1 MLLIFLFFASGVIAG
16 LLTWPIRRLAI
27 RINAFDFPS
36 LPRKKQV
43 APIPYLGGVSIAIT
57 VTLTIFT
64 ALVLTESSSGTFGLA
79 ISVLA
84 PATLMAI
91 LGLVDDL
98 KGLGVFPRLIF
109 QTTAAFLLALG
120 LVLTDTMGVPFN
132 NPLVNITL
140 SVLWIVGI
148 CNSINFFDNIDGG
161 AAGTVAIAGLS
172 IGFIAH
178 LQGQEYISAL
188 AVVTAGSTAGFLLW
202 NKSPAKIYMGD
213 SGALFLGIMLAVLT
227 IRLEPGLTP
236 LWISL
241 SIPPTILAV
250 PILDTCV
257 SVLSR
262 INRGKSPLDGGLDH
276 LSHRLVR
283 RGFQRKSAVFI
294 LWSLSGIFSA
304 LAISTYLWAH
314 KIGMEVVAVAVVF
327 WLILF
332 LWFWKIPSED

>member
-1 MLLIFLFFASGVIAG
+1 MILLFFGSGVFAG
-16 LLTWPIRRLAI
+16 FLTWPIRRFAI
-27 RINAFDFPS
+27 HINAFDVPS

-43 APIPYLGGVSIAIT
+43 APVPYLGGVPIAIT
-57 VTLTIFT
+57 VTLTILTTLIF
-64 ALVLTESSSGTFGLA
+64 TESSFGTFQLA
-79 ISVLA
+79 VSVIA
-84 PATLMAI
+84 PAILMAI
-91 LGLVDDL
+91 LGLIDDL
-98 KGLGVFPRLIF
+98 KGLGVFPRLII
-109 QTTAAFLLALG
+109 QTVSAFLLAIG

-132 NPLVNITL
+132 SPLVNITL

-161 AAGTVAIAGLS
+161 AAGTVAIAASS

-213 SGALFLGIMLAVLT
+213 AGALFLGIMLAVLT

-262 INRGKSPLDGGLDH
+262 IKRGKSPLDGGLDH

-283 RGFQRKSAVFI
+283 RGFQRKSAVLF

-304 LAISTYLWAH
+304 LAISTYFFAQ
-314 KIGMEVVAVAVVF
+314 KIGMGLVAATVVF
-327 WLILF
+327 WLFLF
-332 LWFWKIPSED
+332 VWFWNIPSED